1 MTPEMADVRNA
12 KQLKSMTPIG
22 RPNITVGTN
31 LRHTF
36 TKASRKEAAH

>member
-1 MTPEMADVRNA
+1 MAEVRNA

-22 RPNITVGTN
+22 RPDITVGTN

-36 TKASRKEAAH
+36 PEVLRKEATH